1 MNAVSPALRKRHTAE
16 SQRERQILDVAIDL
30 LCETGYEGMSL
41 DALARRAR
49 TSKATL
55 YGRWGGKKQLVLDVI
70 RMVIS
75 PAEDVDA
82 GDLRGDLLAI
92 GHTVDMSKTRA
103 AGLMLAIAHVTTND
117 REFARA
123 VEENLAAPYRAVMR
137 TAIDNAIDRG
147 ELRPGARDLTYVADI
162 LPAIALNRRV
172 FGSTEQIDVEQVIDT
187 IVLPA
192 LKNAQ

>member
-30 LCETGYEGMSL
+30 LSETGYEGMSL

-55 YGRWGGKKQLVLDVI
+55 YGRWGGKKQLVLEVI
-70 RMVIS
+70 RLVIS
-75 PAEDVDA
+75 PVENVDT

-103 AGLMLAIAHVTTND
+103 VGLMLAIAHVTAND
-117 REFARA
+117 PEFARSID
-123 VEENLAAPYRAVMR
+123 EGLAAPYRAAMR
-137 TAIDNAIDRG
+137 AVVDNAIDRG

-162 LPAIALNRRV
+162 LPAIALNRRA
-172 FGSTEQIDVEQVIDT
+172 FGSTGQVDVKEIVDT
-187 IVLPA
+187 IVLPV
-192 LKNAQ
+192 LKNA